1 MYIVLEGPDGSG
13 TTSHLKLLAEKLRAE
28 GKTVRVTAEPTD
40 GPIGR
45 LIRQQINDHTGMPA
59 TALQLLYTADRA
71 QHMEE
76 VVKPALA
83 RGEWVISDRNYL
95 STLAYGEALG
105 LDRQWLARANAPFP
119 KPDLMILALPP
130 FEVCNDRL
138 MARGKRDAMEGD
150 TLQKRVHAA
159 YHTMADENPQWAVV
173 DTSGA
178 MEQAAHAIASK
189 VNAFLQEKERET
201 VVRV

>member
-28 GKTVRVTAEPTD
+28 GKTVTVTAEPTD

-45 LIRQQINDHTGMPA
+45 LIRQQINEHTGMPA
-59 TALQLLYTADRA
+59 AALQLLYTADRA

-83 RGEWVISDRNYL
+83 RGEWVLSDRNYL
-95 STLAYGEALG
+95 STLAYGDALG
-105 LDRQWLARANAPFP
+105 LDRHWLARANAPFP
-119 KPDLMILALPP
+119 KPDLLILALPP
-130 FEVCNDRL
+130 FAVCAERL
-138 MARGKRDAMEGD
+138 AGRGKRDAMEED
-150 TLQKRVHAA
+150 SLQGRVHKA
-159 YHTMADENPQWAVV
+159 YRTMADEHGDWFIV
-173 DTSGA
+173 DTSGP
-178 MEQAAHAIASK
+178 MEQTAQAIASK
-189 VNAFLQEKERET
+189 VNAFLAEKANET